1 MQLGIR
7 NGRCG
12 GVIRIVRI
20 VRIVGGRQ
28 RILRPHTEGTE
39 TQRGRLAATERAQR
53 EGGEGTE
60 RSPSGDEEDTEGAFG
75 ERGSG

>member
-20 VRIVGGRQ
+20 VGVVGIVGGRQ
-28 RILRPHTEGTE
+28 RILSL
-39 TQRGRLAATERAQR
+39 TQRALRH
-53 EGGEGTE
+53 
-60 RSPSGDEEDTEGAFG
+60 
-75 ERGSG
+75 RGVA